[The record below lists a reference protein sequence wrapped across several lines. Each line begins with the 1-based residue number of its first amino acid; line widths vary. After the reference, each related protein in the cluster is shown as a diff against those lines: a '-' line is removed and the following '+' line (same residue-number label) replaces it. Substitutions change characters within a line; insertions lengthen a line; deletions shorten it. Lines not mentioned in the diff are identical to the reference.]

1 MTNEPSEELSF
12 AILEQNY
19 WKRRGKNIPLK
30 RAHLLTK
37 DDLNDAGQVMLRRL
51 GPKHLKYP
59 QHFKPTCLPAY
70 GGESWSA
77 YEKAGFV
84 AYFDSPDC
92 WHVLKDVTRG
102 EGEPLD
108 CVE

>member
-1 MTNEPSEELSF
+1 MAEELSF
-12 AILEQNY
+12 DLLEKNY
-19 WKRRGKNIPLK
+19 WKRRGKGVPLR

-37 DDLNDAGQVMLRRL
+37 QDLNDAGQVTLRRL
-51 GPKHLKYP
+51 GVKHLKYP

-77 YEKAGFV
+77 FEAAGFV
-84 AYFDSPDC
+84 VYFDSPEC
-92 WHVLKDVTRG
+92 WHVLKDITRG
-102 EGEPLD
+102 ECEPLD